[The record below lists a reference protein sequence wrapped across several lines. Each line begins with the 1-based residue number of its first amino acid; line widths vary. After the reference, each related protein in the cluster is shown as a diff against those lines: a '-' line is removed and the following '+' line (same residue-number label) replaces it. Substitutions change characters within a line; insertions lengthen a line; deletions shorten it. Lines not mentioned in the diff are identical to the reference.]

1 MLFLFFNIQTH
12 GKSFLKNSNTA
23 KTKHIMNSITIMT
36 LVGTLNNV
44 NATLKLDIFIAG
56 IG

>member
-1 MLFLFFNIQTH
+1 
-12 GKSFLKNSNTA
+12 
-23 KTKHIMNSITIMT
+23 MNSITIMT